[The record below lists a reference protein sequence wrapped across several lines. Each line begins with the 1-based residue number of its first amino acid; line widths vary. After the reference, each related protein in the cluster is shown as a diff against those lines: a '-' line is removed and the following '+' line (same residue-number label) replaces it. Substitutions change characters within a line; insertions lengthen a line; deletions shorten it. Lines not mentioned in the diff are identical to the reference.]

1 MNVPVLNAAT
11 ENTPSLR
18 YLPPLRTQEAMLTAL
33 ARIGLLPHGKAT
45 ANGVDILN
53 ASGVQFSVFEV
64 DQALKKNSTLD
75 VSQRLQFKRALDH
88 AGLLKDR

>member
-1 MNVPVLNAAT
+1 MSYVQILNATT

-18 YLPPLRTQEAMLTAL
+18 YLPPMGTQAALMTAL
-33 ARIGLLPHGKAT
+33 ARIGLVPHGKVG

-53 ASGVQFSVFEV
+53 ASGVKFSVFDV
-64 DQALKKNSTLD
+64 DKALKEHSTLD

-88 AGLLKDR
+88 AGLLK